1 MLLHEVNSL
10 MSAFESEKF
19 INQADTFLS
28 AEDKRNNNINSDN
41 NEDVEDLAEYLDDHL
56 DMADAE
62 DVFSVERGNVAF
74 ASAMD
79 GWAFR
84 PEQFARLYAEK
95 LGCSEKALKKRVV
108 G

>member
-1 MLLHEVNSL
+1 MDRLIEELKYSPLETYERLRMLLHEVNSL

-56 DMADAE
+56 DMTDAE
-62 DVFSVERGNVAF
+62 DVFSVERG
-74 ASAMD
+74 
-79 GWAFR
+79 
-84 PEQFARLYAEK
+84 
-95 LGCSEKALKKRVV
+95 
-108 G
+108 